1 MKRPILV
8 EFSGLPNSGKTTL
21 LQNIDILCKSNDVK
35 AVVMREPAELFP
47 RTIPKGSIEQN
58 LWITL
63 ETLQK
68 SLEIKYISDADYI
81 LLDRGFYNQLFWA
94 TMYDDKDSEYSKFVT
109 SFMEE
114 FAKKYNVLPD
124 YLYIVDVDVE
134 ESIKR
139 RIASGEPV
147 TFSKRDFLIN
157 YKEKFNK
164 FSENIESKLYLDTTN
179 LSKEEVAD
187 IVFNKIITL

>member
-35 AVVMREPAELFP
+35 AVVMRKPAELFP

-68 SLEIKYISDADYI
+68 AW
-81 LLDRGFYNQLFWA
+81 R
-94 TMYDDKDSEYSKFVT
+94 
-109 SFMEE
+109 
-114 FAKKYNVLPD
+114 
-124 YLYIVDVDVE
+124 
-134 ESIKR
+134 
-139 RIASGEPV
+139 
-147 TFSKRDFLIN
+147 
-157 YKEKFNK
+157 
-164 FSENIESKLYLDTTN
+164 
-179 LSKEEVAD
+179 
-187 IVFNKIITL
+187 